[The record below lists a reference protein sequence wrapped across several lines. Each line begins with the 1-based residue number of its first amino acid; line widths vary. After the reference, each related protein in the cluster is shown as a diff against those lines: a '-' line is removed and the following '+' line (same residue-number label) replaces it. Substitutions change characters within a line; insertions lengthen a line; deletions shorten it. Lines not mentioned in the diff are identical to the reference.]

1 MSLSYEEAEQKLR
14 EWTST
19 PSLLGHARAVEAVM
33 RRAAHRYGRG
43 EEDEPVWAIA
53 GLVHDADYER
63 WPEEHPHRV
72 VAWLRSCGEEAI
84 AHAVAAHA
92 HGRTGVA
99 CETTLDRALLAC
111 DELAGFVVA
120 CALVR
125 PEGIHTMNPSS
136 VKKKL
141 KDRSFAAKVDRDEIR
156 TSVEQLGAQLDAHIQ
171 LVIEALVPHAAAL
184 GMEGS
189 RKGEP

>member
-1 MSLSYEEAEQKLR
+1 MGVSYEEAEAKLR
-14 EWTST
+14 EWTSG
-19 PSLLGHARAVEAVM
+19 PSLLGHARAVEAAM

-43 EEDEPVWAIA
+43 AADETSWAIA

-63 WPEEHPHRV
+63 WPDEHPQRV
-72 VAWLRSCGEEAI
+72 VAWLNEQGEPEI

-92 HGRTGVA
+92 SSRTGV
-99 CETTLDRALLAC
+99 EPESTLDKALLAC

-125 PEGIHTMNPSS
+125 PEGIRSLAPSS

-156 TSVEQLGAQLDAHIQ
+156 SALERLGADPDEHIRLMIDA
-171 LVIEALVPHAAAL
+171 LAEHADAL
-184 GMEGS
+184 GLGG
-189 RKGEP
+189 RADA